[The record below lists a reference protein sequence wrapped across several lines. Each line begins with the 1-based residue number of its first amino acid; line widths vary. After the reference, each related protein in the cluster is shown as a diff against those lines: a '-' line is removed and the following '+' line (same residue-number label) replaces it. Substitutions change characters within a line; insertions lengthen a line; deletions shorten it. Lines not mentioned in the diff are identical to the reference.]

1 MNEEGRGEK
10 GSRGGER
17 ERLVREGGEMRGM
30 GGEGGG
36 SGKEG
41 GKWEEGGSLMVGSR
55 ARERKN
61 FNQISITSIPLFWR
75 FSNSI
80 SCVRE

>member
-10 GSRGGER
+10 GSREGKREVAER
-17 ERLVREGGEMRGM
+17 EWGDERKGGK
-30 GGEGGG
+30 GGG
-36 SGKEG
+36 RGKEG
-41 GKWEEGGSLMVGSR
+41 GKWEEEGSLMVGSR